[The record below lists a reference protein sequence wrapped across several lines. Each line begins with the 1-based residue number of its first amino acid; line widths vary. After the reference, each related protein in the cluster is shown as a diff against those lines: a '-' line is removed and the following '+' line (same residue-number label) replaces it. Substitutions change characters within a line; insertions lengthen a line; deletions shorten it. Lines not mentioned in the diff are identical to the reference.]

1 MRYSGLSI
9 TMYKIQPRHA
19 DASIADRL
27 ASSQSNA
34 RVNKNIHT
42 LRRIF
47 NLAIE
52 PRVYL
57 SKGQNPFTKLK
68 QRKKAKKLNSILA
81 KTADD

>member
-1 MRYSGLSI
+1 
-9 TMYKIQPRHA
+9 MYKIQPRYA

-34 RVNKNIHT
+34 RVNKNIRT